1 MKLQKNMLPVERWLR
16 IYFGAMIAAVL
27 LWYPWPFWE
36 WTLSGYLLI
45 ATGIFGYCPIYAFLD
60 GRKKSG
66 NSTPTVH

>member
-1 MKLQKNMLPVERWLR
+1 MKLQKNMMPVERWLR

-45 ATGIFGYCPIYAFLD
+45 ATGIFGYCPI
-60 GRKKSG
+60 
-66 NSTPTVH
+66 